1 MTGTK
6 KATTGQRPAAGKA
19 APEPVTAI
27 GGSRRVAAGLIFVL
41 MLLGGLFMWAGSP
54 YLWLR
59 VTAANADSQNLS
71 MGQVLFILVA
81 IGVTG
86 FVMVKILAW
95 LNSVYTRVTGGEDE
109 VVIRMP
115 WTQSMRDGR
124 TTGRVTTILD
134 VVMVIS
140 VSLALLAAAVW
151 FFFFAGDT
159 LHHGQKRSSAPAV
172 TVVASAPSAPAPPAV
187 RIGAAR

>member
-1 MTGTK
+1 
-6 KATTGQRPAAGKA
+6 
-19 APEPVTAI
+19 VTAI